1 MKNRL
6 FRLLITGICAF
17 LCSIVMPIFAYA
29 FEPVHSYPKLPFISQ
44 QSHLQEEQISSLLK
58 ESQTLQASG
67 RYRQACSLLLQ
78 ALEIS
83 QFDCKQLISEET
95 SKEEIEKVISFSFTP
110 LRITALTNLGEL
122 FRVVGALKSSEIFLT
137 QTLQMAKTEPIF
149 SEQISGLYFS
159 LANLKRAL
167 GKREYDLDKKPDN
180 YYNEALEAYG
190 NALQTARSDFNKLRI
205 KLNQFSLAVE
215 APNNLNLSQMAQEL
229 KAEIDKLPP
238 SLESAYIQID
248 FAQSLACQNLPSLE
262 KQDVAPI
269 APVARLCN
277 SSRVK
282 NAQFESLKSDWEY
295 TGKLLIS
302 AGQQAKKL
310 GDEKLE
316 SYALGYLGELYEVT
330 GDFTQAKTV
339 TEKALYLAQ
348 KNLAWDIAYRWQ
360 WQLGRLAIKQ
370 KQAQEIAI
378 SFYEQSVK
386 NIEALRKDLLGLNAE
401 VQFSFRDNVEP
412 VYREFVELLL
422 TPSSPDG
429 IPSQENLQKAIQQI
443 DTLQLSELENFLR
456 CDLSKSVSIY
466 EIDPDPNAAIIYPII
481 LENRFAVI
489 LQLPDKP
496 LEYRQQIIPIKT
508 VETIVKNL
516 RSYLENPSDTPDVNG
531 ESEKLYKWIYEPIEP
546 LIIANNPKIETLV
559 FVLDGLLRNIP
570 MSVLYDG
577 ERYLVEKDY
586 ALAVAPRLKLFEPKR
601 LEVQQLKVFVGG
613 VGEGQNIGDR
623 TFERIEKLREELD
636 KVVEKMKA
644 NPPLLDKEFTEANF
658 LQQLKDGNFSA
669 VHIKTHG
676 EFSSNLE
683 ETFIVAYNELVTA
696 KDFANIIET
705 GNKGKSNNIELLV
718 LSACKTAEGDNR
730 AVLGLAGIAVRAGA
744 RSTLSTLWKADDR
757 VNTELMSK
765 FYDELAK
772 PGMTRAKA
780 LHNAQKEVANT
791 DTTPHLWAPYVLVGN
806 WL

>member
-1 MKNRL
+1 M
-6 FRLLITGICAF
+6 
-17 LCSIVMPIFAYA
+17 
-29 FEPVHSYPKLPFISQ
+29 
-44 QSHLQEEQISSLLK
+44 
-58 ESQTLQASG
+58 
-67 RYRQACSLLLQ
+67 
-78 ALEIS
+78 
-83 QFDCKQLISEET
+83 
-95 SKEEIEKVISFSFTP
+95 
-110 LRITALTNLGEL
+110 
-122 FRVVGALKSSEIFLT
+122 
-137 QTLQMAKTEPIF
+137 
-149 SEQISGLYFS
+149 
-159 LANLKRAL
+159 
-167 GKREYDLDKKPDN
+167 
-180 YYNEALEAYG
+180 
-190 NALQTARSDFNKLRI
+190 
-205 KLNQFSLAVE
+205 
-215 APNNLNLSQMAQEL
+215 
-229 KAEIDKLPP
+229 
-238 SLESAYIQID
+238 
-248 FAQSLACQNLPSLE
+248 
-262 KQDVAPI
+262 
-269 APVARLCN
+269 
-277 SSRVK
+277 
-282 NAQFESLKSDWEY
+282 
-295 TGKLLIS
+295 
-302 AGQQAKKL
+302 
-310 GDEKLE
+310 
-316 SYALGYLGELYEVT
+316 
-330 GDFTQAKTV
+330 
-339 TEKALYLAQ
+339 
-348 KNLAWDIAYRWQ
+348 
-360 WQLGRLAIKQ
+360 
-370 KQAQEIAI
+370 
-378 SFYEQSVK
+378 
-386 NIEALRKDLLGLNAE
+386 RKDLLGLNAE

-744 RSTLSTLWKADDR
+744 RSTLSTLWEAQDAT
-757 VNTELMSK
+757 NTELMIK
-765 FYDELAK
+765 FYDELSK

>member
-17 LCSIVMPIFAYA
+17 LCAIAMPIFAHA
-29 FEPVHSYPKLPFISQ
+29 FEPVDSYPKLPFISQ

-122 FRVVGALKSSEIFLT
+122 LRVVGALKSSEIFLT

-262 KQDVAPI
+262 KQDVVPI
-269 APVARLCN
+269 APLARLCN
-277 SSRVK
+277 SPRVK
-282 NAQFESLKSDWEY
+282 NAQLESLKSDWEY

-330 GDFTQAKTV
+330 GDFIQAKTV

-370 KQAQEIAI
+370 KETQEIAI
-378 SFYEQSVK
+378 AFYEQSVK

-456 CDLSKSVSIY
+456 CDLSKSVTID
-466 EIDPDPNAAIIYPII
+466 EIDPDPKAAIIYPII

-613 VGEGQNIGDR
+613 VEEGQNIGNR
-623 TFERIEKLREELD
+623 SFEPIKQLREELD

-644 NPPLLDKEFTEANF
+644 SPPLLNKEFTEANF

-744 RSTLSTLWKADDR
+744 RSTLSTLWEAQDAT
-757 VNTELMSK
+757 NTELMIK
-765 FYDELAK
+765 FYDELSK